1 MKKFKTIRRLFL
13 SILILTLL
21 VGGLIGYQKLSIKND
36 VNLLSNNIEE
46 KVSDLVELSTIK
58 YNYTN
63 IVDYE
68 NTKKFSGINI
78 PFTSKK
84 FIVKYSG
91 YIKAGMELDD
101 IDIIVSDRET
111 VRLKINKAEIMEN
124 VISEEDV
131 YFYDE
136 KDSVFNKL
144 SYDNLYEVLIDEKEK
159 MEKQVLKDGIL
170 NDAEKNGEKIIYSL
184 LEGMGFEKITIEYK
198 WIIEI

>member
-111 VRLKINKAEIMEN
+111 VRLKINKAKIMEN

-198 WIIEI
+198 